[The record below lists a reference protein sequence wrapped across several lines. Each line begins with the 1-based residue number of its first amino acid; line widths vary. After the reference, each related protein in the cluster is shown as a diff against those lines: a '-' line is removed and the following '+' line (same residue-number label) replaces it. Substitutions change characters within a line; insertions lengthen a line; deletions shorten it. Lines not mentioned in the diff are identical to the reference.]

1 MFLSAARGAQAG
13 GTGRRYG
20 PPAGRRERQPFA
32 GPAPP
37 GGAKGVQGHE
47 ERSLVLLAAGGLV
60 LGAVGTVFVLTS
72 DHEDNK
78 GAFLSLALTVG
89 LSFLVSGVL
98 ALWRRPENRT
108 GALLVAV
115 AYFWFLGGLTL
126 SNDDW
131 VFTLRAGQQP
141 GAGGVRPSAAG
152 VPVRAAPWTARP
164 AARDRH
170 YSSSSSV
177 LLRNSWSRNVRTRPL
192 VPTAKRDRRHRQ
204 RHRLDDRWADRRR
217 AGAGT
222 RPARSSSSS

>member
-1 MFLSAARGAQAG
+1 MR
-13 GTGRRYG
+13 TRT
-20 PPAGRRERQPFA
+20 
-32 GPAPP
+32 
-37 GGAKGVQGHE
+37 
-47 ERSLVLLAAGGLV
+47 LVVLAAGGLV
-60 LGAVGTVFVLTS
+60 LGAVGTAFVLTS

-131 VFTLRAGQQP
+131 VFTLGVLVNSLAL
-141 GAGGVRPSAAG
+141 GAFVHLLLGFPTGRLA
-152 VPVRAAPWTARP
+152 WTAGR

-170 YSSSSSV
+170 LHPRLQSV
-177 LLRNSWSRNVRTRPL
+177 LLRNSSSRNG
-192 VPTAKRDRRHRQ
+192 PT
-204 RHRLDDRWADRRR
+204 RRR
-217 AGAGT
+217 APT
-222 RPARSSSSS
+222 ARA